1 MEIEHLTVGLL
12 LFPEM
17 TQLDMTGPYEVFVSL
32 PRTTVHLVWK
42 TLEPVT
48 TGGGLRM
55 LPSTTFATCPKLDV
69 ICVPGGPGQVALM
82 QDSEVLE
89 FLRKQAETSR
99 YVTSVCTGS
108 LLLGA
113 AGLLRGYRATSH
125 WLSLDQLVLLGA
137 TPVAERIVMDG
148 NRITGGG
155 VTSGIDFALILAAQ
169 LFGEDVAREV
179 QLRIEYAPAPPFN
192 SGSPRTADPALVAV
206 VSERLK
212 ERQAARRAVTEDA
225 ARALGLRI
233 KSGGDL

>member
-1 MEIEHLTVGLL
+1 MSTDGLNVGLL

-32 PRTTVHLVWK
+32 PRTTVHLIWK
-42 TLEPVT
+42 TLDPVT

-55 LPSTTFATCPKLDV
+55 LPTTTLAACPKLDV

-82 QDSEVLE
+82 QDAEVLG

-108 LLLGA
+108 LVLGA
-113 AGLLRGYRATSH
+113 AGLLRGYRATCH
-125 WLSLDQLVLLGA
+125 WLSLDQLTLLGA

-155 VTSGIDFALILAAQ
+155 VTSGIDFALFVAAQ
-169 LFGEDVAREV
+169 LFDENIAKEI
-179 QLRIEYAPAPPFN
+179 QLRIEYDPAPPFN
-192 SGSPRTADPALVAV
+192 SGSPRTADPALVAAL
-206 VSERLK
+206 SEKLK
-212 ERQAARRAVTEDA
+212 DRQATRRAVTERA
-225 ARALGLRI
+225 GRALGL
-233 KSGGDL
+233 SVP